1 MYCLSVLKTKEPR
14 NKDEPLF
21 LSFFVFNVLATEL
34 AIFFQVQSF
43 RIIFLVFHGCVIASF
58 ASSTGQCD
66 DDAVVFLRH
75 DNNSKQLSCRQKQD
89 RKKKPPR
96 RRQGKYIQEF
106 EKLSIKLE

>member
-1 MYCLSVLKTKEPR
+1 MLLIASGESNQTRK
-14 NKDEPLF
+14 KDEPLF
-21 LSFFVFNVLATEL
+21 LGFFVFNVLATEL

-43 RIIFLVFHGCVIASF
+43 RIILLVFHGCVVASF
-58 ASSTGQCD
+58 ASSTSQCD

-75 DNNSKQLSCRQKQD
+75 DNNSKHLSCRQKQD

-106 EKLSIKLE
+106 EKLSIKLK